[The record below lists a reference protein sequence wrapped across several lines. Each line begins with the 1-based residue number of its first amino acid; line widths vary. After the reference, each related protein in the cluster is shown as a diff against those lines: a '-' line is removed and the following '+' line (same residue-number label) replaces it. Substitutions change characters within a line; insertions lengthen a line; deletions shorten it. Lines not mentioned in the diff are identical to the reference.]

1 MTTLDFTGLACP
13 MPIIKLKKYLAQ
25 NRQQSAEVIVQLTD
39 RGGLRDIPAF
49 CKQQN
54 LECEL
59 MQEDDMIIFKVI
71 I

>member
-13 MPIIKLKKYLAQ
+13 MPVIKLKKYLAQ
-25 NRQQSAEVIVQLTD
+25 NRQQSAEVIVQLSD

-54 LECEL
+54 LKCEL
-59 MQEDDMIIFKVI
+59 VQENDLIVFKVFI
-71 I
+71 